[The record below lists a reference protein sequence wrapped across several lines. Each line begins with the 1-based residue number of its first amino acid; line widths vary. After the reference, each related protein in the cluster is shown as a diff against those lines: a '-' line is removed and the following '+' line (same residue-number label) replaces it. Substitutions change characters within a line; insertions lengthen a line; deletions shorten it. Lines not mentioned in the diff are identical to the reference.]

1 MTVHSIRVVNYC
13 GDYDDLHDVNIIGP
27 YPDTAAR
34 DRDIRR
40 LAALPDIHGSLEF
53 QPSQVAPSA
62 AMHSCT
68 PEATAGAADLEGVLL
83 ALRLILPS
91 SPPSAVPEPTLPGL

>member
-1 MTVHSIRVVNYC
+1 MTVHSIRVINYC

-40 LAALPDIHGSLEF
+40 LAALPDVDGSLEF
-53 QPSQVAPSA
+53 EPSQVPPSA
-62 AMHSCT
+62 ALHSCP
-68 PEATAGAADLEGVLL
+68 PEAAADAADLDGVLL
-83 ALRLILPS
+83 ALRLILP
-91 SPPSAVPEPTLPGL
+91 PAPAAALDPTLPGL